1 MLDKLCLTQDDF
13 NENIITKFSNLRT
26 EGIFF
31 DVTLVCDDQK
41 QINAHK
47 VALSSCS
54 EYFKNILKNNVHS
67 HPMLCLEGINHEDLN
82 RLLDYIYQGEVQ
94 IVKDELD
101 RFLKIAQRFKL
112 QGLLDVT
119 NEVENEPLM
128 MMTSKID
135 DLEKE
140 IFADNNP
147 KSPGNRIEVS
157 NETTVKEFDEIINER
172 FKLQESLDVT
182 NDVQK
187 ILADRH
193 SKYPGNK
200 IVVTNETSNEEID
213 KIIWDSIAKIK
224 KGMYICKVC
233 GKIQNKSKQLPE
245 HIESHHIYG
254 KSYPCDICGK
264 KYKTRNSLRGH
275 NNVFH
280 K

>member
-1 MLDKLCLTQDDF
+1 
-13 NENIITKFSNLRT
+13 
-26 EGIFF
+26 
-31 DVTLVCDDQK
+31 
-41 QINAHK
+41 
-47 VALSSCS
+47 
-54 EYFKNILKNNVHS
+54 
-67 HPMLCLEGINHEDLN
+67 MLCLEGINHEDLN

-94 IVKDELD
+94 IFKDELD
-101 RFLKIAQRFKL
+101 RFMKIAQRFKL

-200 IVVTNETSNEEID
+200 IVVTNETSNEGID

-233 GKIQNKSKQLPE
+233 GKIQNKSKPLPE
-245 HIESHHIYG
+245 HIESHHIFG
-254 KSYPCDICGK
+254 KSYPCDKCGK
-264 KYKTRNSLRGH
+264 NYKTRNSLRGH

>member
-26 EGIFF
+26 EGLFF

-94 IVKDELD
+94 IFKDELD

-128 MMTSKID
+128 TMTSKID
-135 DLEKE
+135 ILDKE
-140 IFADNNP
+140 ICADNNP

-245 HIESHHIYG
+245 HIESHHIVG
-254 KSYPCDICGK
+254 KSYPCDNCGK
-264 KYKTRNSLRGH
+264 NYKTRNSLRGH